1 MYKLVFI
8 LCAAAVAFGADDP
21 WGKVKDLKI
30 GTELRVYKVGAKQPV
45 LVKFSD
51 VSDDALIVTTKDEET
66 AIPKEEIDRIDY
78 RPLAKTGRVSKQT
91 TATSDVPDTG
101 PVGPRPGPHGAGGPS
116 SSSSSSVSMGGK
128 PDFETIYRR
137 TSVAPAAPQK

>member
-1 MYKLVFI
+1 MYKLLLI

-21 WGKVKDLKI
+21 WGKVKDLSI

-51 VSDDALIVTTKDEET
+51 LSDDALIVTTKNEET
-66 AIPKEEIDRIDY
+66 AIPKDEIDRVDY
-78 RPLAKTGRVSKQT
+78 RPATKGGRTSRETRT
-91 TATSDVPDTG
+91 TTDVPDTG
-101 PVGPRPGPHGAGGPS
+101 PVGPRPGPHGAGGS
-116 SSSSSSVSMGGK
+116 SSSSSSSLNMGGK

-137 TSVAPAAPQK
+137 SSVAPPPQK